1 MTATLDLDS
10 WLVGF
15 LDGRGSL
22 MADTRGAKTRTTL
35 QIKMRDDGVRL
46 LYEIRDHLGL
56 GTIGA
61 VGACTRRLLT
71 VHEYY
76 DAPAAQL
83 RITDPGECQ
92 QMADWFDQHPLQ
104 GKRQREV
111 ALWCQIVRLIG
122 SNGSTTTSELRYL
135 ADQLKACKENVPP
148 LVEASS

>member
-1 MTATLDLDS
+1 MTATLNIDS

-22 MADTRGAKTRTTL
+22 MADARRAQTRTTL

-56 GTIGA
+56 GTISA
-61 VGACTRRLLT
+61 VGACTRRLLSIDN
-71 VHEYY
+71 YY

-83 RITDPGECQ
+83 RIAEPSECQ
-92 QMADWFDQHPLQ
+92 KMAHWFDQHPLQ

-111 ALWCQIVRLIG
+111 TLWCQIVRLIEA
-122 SNGSTTTSELRYL
+122 NGPNTTAELKYL
-135 ADQLKACKENVPP
+135 ADQLTACKKNVPS
-148 LVEASS
+148 LLEAGS